1 MALFLRPPGL
11 RCARH
16 MTSPHSDEATRL
28 RSLGW
33 SAQDVSRF
41 MDLREYKLR
50 WGAANLDRED
60 RLFLRK
66 AELASLQAGFSPN
79 HSRLRTSSAQR
90 STGGTGNQ
98 MPIISSSGSFVAI
111 DFETANSSRDSACSV
126 AIIRVESLEIV
137 SRSYRLIKP
146 PSPHFMF
153 TDIHGITWSDVRSEP
168 TFKELWPELRPL
180 FDGISFIAAH
190 NASFDSSVMKACC
203 STYGL
208 VPPATPYLCTVKL
221 ARQTWQLNP
230 ANLPSVCSY
239 LGLRL
244 EHHNALSDAEACA
257 NIVRAVAGCSVK

>member
-16 MTSPHSDEATRL
+16 MTSPHSDEPTRL

-33 SAQDVSRF
+33 SAPDVSRY
-41 MDLREYKLR
+41 MALRDYKLR
-50 WGAANLDRED
+50 WGAANLERED

-66 AELASLQAGFSPN
+66 AESALLQTGFNAS
-79 HSRLRTSSAQR
+79 HSKLGTSSAQR
-90 STGGTGNQ
+90 STRRTSNQ
-98 MPIISSSGSFVAI
+98 LPIISSSRSFVAI

-146 PSPHFMF
+146 PSQHFMF
-153 TDIHGITWSDVRSEP
+153 TDIHGITWSDVKSEP
-168 TFKELWPELRPL
+168 TFKELWPELRSL

-208 VPPATPYLCTVKL
+208 VPPAPPYLCTVKL
-221 ARQTWQLNP
+221 ARQTWQLKP

-244 EHHNALSDAEACA
+244 QHHNALSDAEACA
-257 NIVRAVAGCSVK
+257 NIVRAAAGCDVN

>member
-1 MALFLRPPGL
+1 M
-11 RCARH
+11 
-16 MTSPHSDEATRL
+16 RL
-28 RSLGW
+28 LSLGW
-33 SAQDVSRF
+33 SAAEIRQF
-41 MDLREYKLR
+41 MALREYKQR

-66 AELASLQAGFSPN
+66 AESALLQSGFDPV
-79 HSRLRTSSAQR
+79 HPKLRTSSSRR
-90 STGGTGNQ
+90 SSGGTNNQ
-98 MPIISSSGSFVAI
+98 ISIISGSRSFVAI

-126 AIIRVESLEIV
+126 AIIRVESLQIV
-137 SRSYRLIKP
+137 SRCYRLIKP

-153 TDIHGITWSDVRSEP
+153 TDIHGITWSDVKSEP
-168 TFKELWPELRPL
+168 TFKELWPELRSL

-208 VPPATPYLCTVKL
+208 VPPASPYLCTVKL
-221 ARQTWQLNP
+221 ARQTWQLKP

-244 EHHNALSDAEACA
+244 QHHNALSDAVACA
-257 NIVRAVAGCSVK
+257 NIVRAAAGCNVN

>member
-1 MALFLRPPGL
+1 MAFVLSTPGPC
-11 RCARH
+11 CAH
-16 MTSPHSDEATRL
+16 PMTSPHSDEIARL

-33 SAQDVSRF
+33 SAPDVSRF
-41 MDLREYKLR
+41 VALRDYKLR
-50 WGAANLDRED
+50 WGAANLERED
-60 RLFLRK
+60 RLFLQK
-66 AELASLQAGFSPN
+66 AESTLRQTGFNAS
-79 HSRLRTSSAQR
+79 HSRLRTSSQR
-90 STGGTGNQ
+90 STGG
-98 MPIISSSGSFVAI
+98 SSSQLPTVSSSRSFVAL

-153 TDIHGITWSDVRSEP
+153 TDIHGITWSDVKSEP
-168 TFKELWPELRPL
+168 TFKELWPELKPL

-208 VPPATPYLCTVKL
+208 VPPAPPYLCTVKL
-221 ARQTWQLNP
+221 ARQTWQLKP

-244 EHHNALSDAEACA
+244 QHHNALSDAEACA
-257 NIVRAVAGCSVK
+257 NIVRAAAGCSVK

>member
-1 MALFLRPPGL
+1 
-11 RCARH
+11 
-16 MTSPHSDEATRL
+16 MTSPHSDETTRL

-33 SAQDVSRF
+33 SAQDVGRF
-41 MDLREYKLR
+41 MALRDNKRR

-66 AELASLQAGFSPN
+66 AESALVQTGFKPN
-79 HSRLRTSSAQR
+79 QGKLPTSSTQR
-90 STGGTGNQ
+90 SAGASSQQLAT
-98 MPIISSSGSFVAI
+98 ISSSRSFVAL

-137 SRSYRLIKP
+137 SRCYRLIKP

-153 TDIHGITWSDVRSEP
+153 TDIHGITWSDVKNEP

-208 VPPATPYLCTVKL
+208 VPPAPPYLCTVKL
-221 ARQTWQLNP
+221 ARQTWQLKP

-244 EHHNALSDAEACA
+244 QHHNARSDAEACA
-257 NIVRAVAGCSVK
+257 NIVRAAAGCKVK

>member
-1 MALFLRPPGL
+1 
-11 RCARH
+11 
-16 MTSPHSDEATRL
+16 MTSPHSDELARL

-41 MDLREYKLR
+41 MALRDYKIR
-50 WGAANLDRED
+50 WGAANLERED

-66 AELASLQAGFSPN
+66 AESALLQTGFNAN
-79 HSRLRTSSAQR
+79 HSRPRTSSAQR
-90 STGGTGNQ
+90 STGGASNQ
-98 MPIISSSGSFVAI
+98 LPIISSSRSFVAL

-126 AIIRVESLEIV
+126 AIIRVELMEIV
-137 SRSYRLIKP
+137 SRCYRLIKP

-153 TDIHGITWSDVRSEP
+153 TDIHGITWSDVKSEP
-168 TFKELWPELRPL
+168 TFKELWPELRSL

-208 VPPATPYLCTVKL
+208 IPPAPPYLCTVKL
-221 ARQTWQLNP
+221 ARQTWQLKP

-244 EHHNALSDAEACA
+244 QHHNALSDAEACA
-257 NIVRAVAGCSVK
+257 NIVRAAAGCSVK